1 MDFYCENFQKQ
12 NTGSSLKQICALLV
26 IYGIF
31 RNSGNSKWNFS
42 GIGHILSNLAMWD
55 IFPTQLQSPS
65 SIFHSEFANSNY
77 LGIPVKFRNSQWNFK
92 KLTQYMIWGVNSTQF
107 QALSSN
113 LQPQLTI
120 LQKLR
125 NSREKYIYRQVKI
138 KIYFKFLHLCINDNM
153 GCKFELSARN

>member
-31 RNSGNSKWNFS
+31 RNSGNSKWNFC
-42 GIGHILSNLAMWD
+42 GIGHNLPNLTTWD
-55 IFPTQLQSPS
+55 IFPTQFQSLS
-65 SIFHSEFANSNY
+65 SILYSEFVNSNS
-77 LGIPVKFRNSQWNFK
+77 LGIPVKFQNSQWNFK
-92 KLTQYMIWGVNSTQF
+92 KLTWCMIWGVNSTYF
-107 QALSSN
+107 QALSSI
-113 LQPQLTI
+113 LQAQLTI

-138 KIYFKFLHLCINDNM
+138 KIYFKFLQLCINDNM
-153 GCKFELSARN
+153 GCKFEPSAQN